1 VASTK
6 LGNKAA
12 RAASRKRLRNR
23 LIRRSLKTYVVKART
38 AADAGDESAYQRTMI
53 AVSSLDRAASKG
65 VIHKNKAARLK
76 STLISNLNKERGATG

>member
-1 VASTK
+1 MASTK
-6 LGNKAA
+6 FGNKAA

-38 AADAGDESAYQRTMI
+38 AADAGDESAYQRTMM
-53 AVSSLDRAASKG
+53 AMSNLDRAASKG

-76 STLISNLNKERGATG
+76 SALMSNLNKERGATS

>member
-1 VASTK
+1 MAITK
-6 LGNKAA
+6 FGNKAA

-38 AADAGDESAYQRTMI
+38 AADAGDESAYQRTMM
-53 AVSSLDRAASKG
+53 AMSNLDRAASKG

-76 STLISNLNKERGATG
+76 SALMSNLNKERGATS